1 MNSGVSVEA
10 VIRRERER
18 LGAGAIHPFDA
29 HSHTGVDID
38 GTSRTAEEHV
48 RELEEI
54 GGRSVIF
61 PLCVDTGYAAENER
75 VIEESRLHPDRL
87 VPFARIDPRVSS
99 AADAAEA
106 LAAGA
111 RGFKLHPRAE
121 DFRLD
126 HPGVAELFGVAAEA
140 RVPVLIHAGVG
151 VGSFGESLTTLAA
164 GHPDCP
170 IILAHAGVSDL
181 ASLAELVPEYPN
193 LFFDTAWLVPAD
205 LLTLFALVPSGRVL
219 YGSDAPLMDVELLLT
234 ITLRCARFSGLSE
247 EEVGLVM
254 GSQLENLLAGE
265 EAVDTGPVPGRP
277 AGMALRPSESRVA
290 GVLSGIGGCLYG
302 GGDPTLLLEVARLA
316 IGDERAGDDSQP
328 SLTGLL
334 DECEP
339 GSPEAIRAIVLAL
352 TVALTPGVES
362 AAAIGDERR

>member
-1 MNSGVSVEA
+1 MESESSVGA
-10 VIRRERER
+10 AIRGERER
-18 LGAGAIHPFDA
+18 LGAADISPFDA

-48 RELEEI
+48 RELEVIE
-54 GGRSVIF
+54 GRSVIF

-75 VIEESRLHPDRL
+75 VIEESRLYPGRL

-99 AADAAEA
+99 AGDAAEA

-126 HPGVAELFGVAAEA
+126 HRGVADLFGVAAEA
-140 RVPVLIHAGVG
+140 RAPVLIHAGGG

-170 IILAHAGVSDL
+170 IILAHAGISDL
-181 ASLAELVPEYPN
+181 AWLAEVVPEYPN
-193 LFFDTAWLVPAD
+193 LFFDTAWLVPSD
-205 LLTLFALVPSGRVL
+205 LLALFALVPPGRIL
-219 YGSDAPLMDVELLLT
+219 YGSDAPLMDVELLHT
-234 ITLRCARFSGLSE
+234 VSLRCARFTGLSE
-247 EEVGLVM
+247 EEVRLVM
-254 GSQLENLLAGE
+254 GGQLENLLAGE
-265 EAVDTGPVPGRP
+265 EAADTGPAPGGSAR
-277 AGMALRPSESRVA
+277 MTLQPSESRVA
-290 GVLSGIGGCLYG
+290 LVLSGVGGCLYG
-302 GGDPTLLLEVARLA
+302 GGDPTQLLEVARLA
-316 IGDERAGDDSQP
+316 IGDEPAGGADSQP
-328 SLTGLL
+328 SLTMLL

-339 GSPEAIRAIVLAL
+339 GSPEAVRAIVLAL

-362 AAAIGDERR
+362 VAAIGVES

>member
-1 MNSGVSVEA
+1 MNSELSVEA
-10 VIRRERER
+10 VIRGERER
-18 LGAGAIHPFDA
+18 LGAGAIRPFDA

-61 PLCVDTGYAAENER
+61 PLCVDTGYPAENER

-87 VPFARIDPRVSS
+87 VPFARIDPRVSG
-99 AADAAEA
+99 AADAAAA

-126 HPGVAELFGVAAEA
+126 DPGVAELFGVAAEA

-164 GHPDCP
+164 GYPDCP
-170 IILAHAGVSDL
+170 IILAHAGISDL
-181 ASLAELVPEYPN
+181 VWLAEVVSEHPN

-205 LLTLFALVPSGRVL
+205 LLALFALVPAERIL

-247 EEVGLVM
+247 EEIGLVM
-254 GSQLENLLAGE
+254 GGQLENLLAR
-265 EAVDTGPVPGRP
+265 EAAAETGPAPG
-277 AGMALRPSESRVA
+277 LRMTLSPSEYRVA
-290 GVLSGIGGCLYG
+290 QVLSGVG
-302 GGDPTLLLEVARLA
+302 GGLYAGGDTTLLLEVARLA
-316 IGDERAGDDSQP
+316 IGDEGGLEDSQP
-328 SLTGLL
+328 SLNLLL
-334 DECEP
+334 DHCVP

-362 AAAIGDERR
+362 AAAVGADGR